1 MKGASTK
8 AIFKLMGTF
17 EKSIIAIPNLSP
29 ASLGVMATYHRE
41 GFLL

>member
-17 EKSIIAIPNLSP
+17 EKSIIALPNLSP
-29 ASLGVMATYHRE
+29 ASLGVMTLASVNNRS
-41 GFLL
+41 